1 MNKYFIVLFFISITC
16 TAQVAS
22 LENLRTQ
29 FESFEYENV
38 IRTANDLL
46 ASAEISDSQKVEI
59 YEILAVSYYS
69 INNENAARDS
79 FAEILK
85 LRSNYTPSP
94 LKMSPVI
101 IPLFEDVK
109 KKFNIANR
117 IDELRPGN
125 VNQKPVIKYI
135 DNSANIFKN
144 LVLPGWGHL
153 GVGNTAKSIIYSSLS
168 IINIGLIVY
177 YSNDTNKKQDA
188 YLNESN
194 RLLIEAKYNEY
205 NNAFKTRNLYFIS
218 YAVIWAVSQLDLIFF
233 SDNQIIEQPISL
245 GLDKESV
252 RFSLSFPIN

>member
-1 MNKYFIVLFFISITC
+1 MKKYFILLFFISITC
-16 TAQVAS
+16 MAQVAS

-29 FESFEYENV
+29 FEAFEYENV

-46 ASAEISDSQKVEI
+46 ASAEISDSQKVDI

-69 INNENAARDS
+69 INNENAAKES

-101 IPLFEDVK
+101 IPLFEEVK

-117 IDELRPGN
+117 IDELLPGN

-153 GVGNTAKSIIYSSLS
+153 GVGNTAKSIIYSGLSL
-168 IINIGLIVY
+168 INIGLIVY

-205 NNAFKTRNLYFIS
+205 NNAYKTRNLYAIS
-218 YAVIWAVSQLDLIFF
+218 YAVIWAVSQLDLLFF
-233 SDNQIIEQPISL
+233 SDNQIIDQPISL
-245 GLDKESV
+245 GLEKETV
-252 RFSLSFPIN
+252 RFSLSFPLN

>member
-1 MNKYFIVLFFISITC
+1 MKKYFIVLFLFSITC
-16 TAQVAS
+16 MAQVAS

-29 FESFEYENV
+29 FESFEYEKV

-69 INNENAARDS
+69 INNENAAKES

-109 KKFNIANR
+109 KNFIIANR
-117 IDELRPGN
+117 IDELHQGAES
-125 VNQKPVIKYI
+125 QKPVIKYI
-135 DNSANIFKN
+135 DNSTNIFKN

-153 GVGNTAKSIIYSSLS
+153 GVGNTAKSIIYSGLSLV
-168 IINIGLIVY
+168 NIGLIVY
-177 YSNDTNKKQDA
+177 YANDTNKKQNA

-194 RLLIEAKYNEY
+194 RLLIETKYNEY
-205 NNAFKTRNLYFIS
+205 NNSFKSRNLYIIS
-218 YAVIWAVSQLDLIFF
+218 YAVIWAVSQLDLLIF

-245 GLDKESV
+245 GIEKESV